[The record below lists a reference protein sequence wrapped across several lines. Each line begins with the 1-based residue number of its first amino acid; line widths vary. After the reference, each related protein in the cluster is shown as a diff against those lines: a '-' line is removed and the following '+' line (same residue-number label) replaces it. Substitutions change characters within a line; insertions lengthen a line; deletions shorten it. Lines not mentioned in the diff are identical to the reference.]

1 MTRRLSLF
9 AAVLLVVY
17 AGILAVQ
24 HDTDDL
30 HRDVAT
36 LMIARAFAETY
47 KDMFEAPVPEPL
59 IAILRQIEG
68 GVDRDRA

>member
-17 AGILAVQ
+17 AGILAVL

-47 KDMFEAPVPEPL
+47 KDVFEAPVPEPL

>member
-1 MTRRLSLF
+1 MPRDASGDERL
-9 AAVLLVVY
+9 
-17 AGILAVQ
+17 